1 MGENFINPFEELP
14 EALVDDFLKKSK
26 EVGDI
31 LKKQFSDI
39 NLSKY
44 NIRNLLEKEKIIHN
58 EADYMVVSHPTCCGT
73 DGSYVAENLVSCD
86 LVAMAGV
93 AVEGLTPPTEKRH
106 WPSPK
111 HIPEIFP
118 TSHNAENSSV
128 ARAIMMTMELELAS
142 RAPHDIIFLDGS
154 LATPAIFLNRGFGA
168 VRNISGKLKD
178 LFISR
183 GSAALKNFEKI
194 LLCQRTDQIYVGVPK
209 ASSRKEVSEKIKYDS
224 NYDDKGLLTFV
235 LKPGEF
241 VGPLKFISDDWHILL
256 PPELKN
262 KDNEESI
269 KKIITLLKELHVIYY
284 RPYSWM
290 PVIRFEITKSVA
302 DDNNRIGL
310 LLKGIKFQC
319 TAPGILEP
327 YPTYLADRMVKHLT
341 TAIPAI
347 RKYALQEMMLEDKED
362 SPNLFLS
369 MHSYR
374 TQSSR

>member
-1 MGENFINPFEELP
+1 MGDNFINPFEELP
-14 EALVDDFLKKSK
+14 EALVDDFLNKSK
-26 EVGDI
+26 GVGDI
-31 LKKQFSDI
+31 LKKQFNDI
-39 NLSKY
+39 NLSKEK
-44 NIRNLLEKEKIIHN
+44 IRSSLEKEKIIHN
-58 EADYMVVSHPTCCGT
+58 EADYMIVSHPTSCGT
-73 DGSYVAENLVSCD
+73 DGSYVIENLVSCD
-86 LVAMAGV
+86 LVAIAGV
-93 AVEGLTPPTEKRH
+93 AVEGLTPPTEKRY

-111 HIPEIFP
+111 HLPEIIP
-118 TSHNAENSSV
+118 TSHNADNSSV
-128 ARAIMMTMELELAS
+128 ARAIMMTMELELAA

-168 VRNISGKLKD
+168 VRNISGELQKI
-178 LFISR
+178 FMNR
-183 GSAALKNFEKI
+183 GEDALKNYKKI

-209 ASSRKEVSEKIKYDS
+209 ASSRKEVSDRIKYTS
-224 NYDDKGLLTFV
+224 HYDDKALLTFV
-235 LKPGEF
+235 LMPGEF
-241 VGPLKFISDDWHILL
+241 VGPIKFISDDWHILL

-262 KDNEESI
+262 KNNEKLIEE
-269 KKIITLLKELHVIYY
+269 IISLLKELHVIYY

-302 DDNNRIGL
+302 EDNNRIGL

-362 SPNLFLS
+362 GPNLFLS
-369 MHSYR
+369 MHNYR
-374 TQSSR
+374 TKSNR